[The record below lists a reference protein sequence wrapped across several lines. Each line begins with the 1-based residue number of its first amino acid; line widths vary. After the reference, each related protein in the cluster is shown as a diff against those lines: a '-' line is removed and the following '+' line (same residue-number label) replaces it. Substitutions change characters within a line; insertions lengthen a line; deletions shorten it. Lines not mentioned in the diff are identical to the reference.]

1 VRQRPQ
7 TGPLIVLAAAAGL
20 LVVSFLTWY
29 TVDIGKIEG
38 GQAVVQRFVD
48 QNDFATSAN
57 AWEPW
62 GLASDLLLLAVIAAG
77 IALPAATL
85 AGALRGLGPALG
97 AIVTGALGT
106 GLVLIHVISPPEP
119 TDIVQVES
127 AAWLGLVCC
136 LAMLIGAFLWWDR
149 TAHPPPAGGGA

>member
-1 VRQRPQ
+1 MRQRPQ

-20 LVVSFLTWY
+20 FLVSFLTWY
-29 TVDIGKIEG
+29 TVDIAKIEG
-38 GQAVVQRFVD
+38 GRAVVQRFVD

-62 GLASDLLLLAVIAAG
+62 GIPSDLLLLAVIAAG
-77 IALPAATL
+77 IALPVATL
-85 AGALRGLGPALG
+85 TGVLRGLRPALG

-106 GLVLIHVISPPEP
+106 GLVLIHVVSPPEP
-119 TDIVQVES
+119 TDIVQVGS
-127 AAWLGLVCC
+127 AAWLGLVCT

-149 TAHPPPAGGGA
+149 TAHPPPAAGG

>member
-1 VRQRPQ
+1 MRQRPQ

-29 TVDIGKIEG
+29 TVDVGKIEG
-38 GQAVVQRFVD
+38 GRAVVQRFVD

-62 GLASDLLLLAVIAAG
+62 GLPSDLLLLVVILAG

-97 AIVTGALGT
+97 AIITGALGT
-106 GLVLIHVISPPEP
+106 ALVLINVVSPPEP
-119 TDIVQVES
+119 TDIVRVEP
-127 AAWLGLVCC
+127 AAWLGLTCC

-149 TAHPPPAGGGA
+149 TAHPPAPADV

>member
-1 VRQRPQ
+1 MRQRPQ

-29 TVDIGKIEG
+29 SVDLGKIEG
-38 GQAVVQRFVD
+38 GRAVVQRYVD

-62 GLASDLLLLAVIAAG
+62 GLPSDLLLLAVIAAG

-85 AGALRGLGPALG
+85 AGALRGLVPALG
-97 AIVTGALGT
+97 AIVAGALGT
-106 GLVLIHVISPPEP
+106 ALVLLHLFGPPAPSE
-119 TDIVQVES
+119 IVSAQS

-136 LAMLIGAFLWWDR
+136 LAMLAGAFLWWDR
-149 TAHPPPAGGGA
+149 TAHPPEALGD

>member
-1 VRQRPQ
+1 MRQRPQ

-20 LVVSFLTWY
+20 FLVSFLTWY
-29 TVDIGKIEG
+29 EVDLGKIEG
-38 GQAVVQRFVD
+38 GRAVVQRYVD

-62 GLASDLLLLAVIAAG
+62 GLPSDLLLLAVIVAG

-85 AGALRGLGPALG
+85 AGALRGLAPALG
-97 AIVTGALGT
+97 AIVAGALGT
-106 GLVLIHVISPPEP
+106 ALVLLHLIGPPEP
-119 TDIVQVES
+119 SDIVSAQA

-136 LAMLIGAFLWWDR
+136 LAMLVGAFLWWDR
-149 TAHPPPAGGGA
+149 TAHPPEALGD

>member
-7 TGPLIVLAAAAGL
+7 TGPLIVLVAAAGL
-20 LVVSFLTWY
+20 LVVSVLTWY
-29 TVDIGKIEG
+29 TIDVGKIEG
-38 GQAVVQRFVD
+38 GRAVVQRFVD

-62 GLASDLLLLAVIAAG
+62 GVPSDLLLLVVILAG

-97 AIVTGALGT
+97 AIITGALGT
-106 GLVLIHVISPPEP
+106 ALVLIHVVSPPEP
-119 TDIVQVES
+119 GEIVQVEP
-127 AAWLGLVCC
+127 AAWLGLACC
-136 LAMLIGAFLWWDR
+136 LAMLVGAFLWWDR
-149 TAHPPPAGGGA
+149 TAHPPARGEN